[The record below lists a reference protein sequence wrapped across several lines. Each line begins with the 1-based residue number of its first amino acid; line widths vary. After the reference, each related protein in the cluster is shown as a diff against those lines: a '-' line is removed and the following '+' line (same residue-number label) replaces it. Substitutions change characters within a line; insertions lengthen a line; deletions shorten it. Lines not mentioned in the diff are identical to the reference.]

1 MSDHAMRYGYQL
13 TFEPLAGQG
22 SGYAFPCDDRGQVD
36 LDTLSERARNDYL
49 FARALVG
56 RTLAAPAVRVS
67 RRRG

>member
-1 MSDHAMRYGYQL
+1 MSNDAMRYRYEL
-13 TFEPLAGQG
+13 TFEPLAGEG
-22 SGYAFPCDDRGQVD
+22 GGYAFPCDDRGRVD

-56 RTLAAPAVRVS
+56 RTLAAPAVHPC

>member
-1 MSDHAMRYGYQL
+1 MSDDAMGYGYEL
-13 TFEPLAGQG
+13 TFEPLAGEG
-22 SGYAFPCDDRGQVD
+22 SGYAFPCDDRGRVD

-56 RTLAAPAVRVS
+56 RLLAAPAVHVS